1 MTTRDAEAPVQP
13 RDKVLIVE
21 DSPMMRSLYR
31 MVLTAHAGELI
42 FAEDGVEGLDRAAQ
56 EPDLDLFIVDVNLP
70 RLDGIAFIRRLR
82 SELAVDAPV
91 VVISTDCTAANKE
104 AAFEAGADAYLCKPW
119 TPADL
124 EAVLEDL
131 PPREKA
137 Q

>member
-1 MTTRDAEAPVQP
+1 MTTPGVEALVRS

-31 MVLTAHAGELI
+31 MVLGADVGELM

-82 SELAVDAPV
+82 AELSSDAPV
-91 VVISTDCTAANKE
+91 VVISTDCADANKE

-137 Q
+137 G